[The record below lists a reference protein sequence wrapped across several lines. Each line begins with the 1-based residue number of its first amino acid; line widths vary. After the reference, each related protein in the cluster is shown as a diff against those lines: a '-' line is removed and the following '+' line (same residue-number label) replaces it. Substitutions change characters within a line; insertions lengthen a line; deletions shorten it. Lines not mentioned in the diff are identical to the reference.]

1 MKKDKN
7 KRRSRRGLA
16 VFLCLLA
23 LAPAL
28 ALSARAADVDIMFS
42 DPVVMVG
49 ETATVNVYSTAD
61 IAGVSMTLVYDT
73 DLLTY
78 TGASG
83 GLGNASVLDN
93 GGTLTIVDSHSTGG
107 RDRRAVSHRLY
118 GEQCRRGSDER
129 GVQQP

>member
-7 KRRSRRGLA
+7 KRAVPAGAGLCSCA
-16 VFLCLLA
+16 CWPW
-23 LAPAL
+23 APAL

-93 GGTLTIVDSHSTGG
+93 GGTLTIVDYHSTGTG
-107 RDRRAVSHRLY
+107 RLSLNLSFSTRAAGTAPCCIPPPVR
-118 GEQCRRGSDER
+118 
-129 GVQQP
+129 

>member
-93 GGTLTIVDSHSTGG
+93 GG
-107 RDRRAVSHRLY
+107 
-118 GEQCRRGSDER
+118 
-129 GVQQP
+129 P